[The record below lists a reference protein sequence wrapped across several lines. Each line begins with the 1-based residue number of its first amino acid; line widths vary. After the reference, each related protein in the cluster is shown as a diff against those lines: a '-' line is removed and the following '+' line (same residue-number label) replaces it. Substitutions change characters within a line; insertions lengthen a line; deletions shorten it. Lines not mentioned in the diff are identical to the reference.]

1 MKYLQNKYALFL
13 ASAIA
18 LCMTLF
24 PVAAN
29 AAAPTPP
36 DFSSLTSAVDLS
48 TVIVAILAI
57 AAILAGVYV
66 AIKGAKTVIG
76 MIKGG

>member
-1 MKYLQNKYALFL
+1 MKYLKDKYALFL

-24 PVAAN
+24 SATAN
-29 AAAPTPP
+29 AVVVPP
-36 DFSSLTSAVDLS
+36 NFTELTSAFDPS
-48 TVIVAILAI
+48 TLLTGIMAI

-66 AIKGAKTVIG
+66 AIKGAKVLLG
-76 MIKGG
+76 MIRGT

>member
-1 MKYLQNKYALFL
+1 MKYLKDKYALFL

-18 LCMTLF
+18 LCMTLV

-29 AAAPTPP
+29 AVVVPP
-36 DFSSLTSAVDLS
+36 DFSTLTAAVDLS